1 MRRTLRL
8 SKLSLFLLDLILILA
23 AISLKSLPEASKAA
37 SQVDPANQSEPQ
49 EIYLPESQ
57 AAEAASPLPTAV
69 LAMNSNPDSLPA
81 VAVSQNQALADRPLK
96 ITFPT
101 PGPAP
106 VSALRPALYP
116 TPWALRPYDHFFFSR
131 PIAADEINWPLA
143 DYRYGGVFFEDVV
156 HSGVD
161 IPAPMRTPVLA
172 AGSGKVTWAGYGL
185 YNGYYDTSDPY
196 GLAVLIRHDFG
207 YQGEKLYTVYAHLDR
222 IDVVKGQN
230 VASGEIIGMSGQTGK
245 VTGPHLHFEVRLA
258 KDEFF
263 STRNPE
269 LWLVPPQGWGV
280 LAGRVMNRAGVLL
293 ESHLVSVRSVESGQI
308 WKAYSYTRGMIKSD
322 AHYRENVVI
331 SDLPAG
337 RYTVVI
343 NYWGRDIIQEIEIKP
358 GLVSYFSFFGQ
369 EGFSLDPPTLPG
381 TDFTP
386 PSP

>member
-1 MRRTLRL
+1 MRKTLRL
-8 SKLSLFLLDLILILA
+8 SKLSLFLVDLILILA
-23 AISLKSLPEASKAA
+23 AVSLKSWPASSMAA
-37 SQVDPANQSEPQ
+37 SDAGAAGPDEREVIN
-49 EIYLPESQ
+49 LPKNK
-57 AAEAASPLPTAV
+57 AVEAASPLPTAV
-69 LAMNSNPDSLPA
+69 LAMNSDSGSIPVEAA
-81 VAVSQNQALADRPLK
+81 VVNQSRDNQPLK
-96 ITFPT
+96 IRFPT
-101 PGPAP
+101 SGPAP

-116 TPWALRPYDHFFFSR
+116 TPWALRPYDHFYFSR

-143 DYRYGGVFFEDVV
+143 DYRYGGVFFEDIV

-207 YQGEKLYTVYAHLDR
+207 YEGEKLYTVYAHLDQ

-230 VASGEIIGMSGQTGK
+230 VENGEVLGLSGQTGK

-263 STRNPE
+263 SSRNPE

-280 LAGRVMNRAGVLL
+280 LAGRVMNRVGVPL
-293 ESHLVSVRSVESGQI
+293 EGHLVSVRAMESGQI
-308 WKAYSYTRGMIKSD
+308 WKAYSYTRGMIKND
-322 AHYRENVVI
+322 AYYRENVVI

-343 NYWGRDIIQEIEIKP
+343 NYWGKDISQEIEIKP
-358 GLVSYFSFFGQ
+358 GLVSFFSFYGQ
-369 EGFSLDPPTLPG
+369 EGFSLDPPSLPG
-381 TDFTP
+381 ADFAP
-386 PSP
+386 PIP

>member
-1 MRRTLRL
+1 MRKPLRI

-23 AISLKSLPEASKAA
+23 AVSLKSLPAA
-37 SQVDPANQSEPQ
+37 SMAASDAGAASAIARE
-49 EIYLPESQ
+49 EINLPENRGP
-57 AAEAASPLPTAV
+57 AAASPLPTAV
-69 LAMNSNPDSLPA
+69 LAANPDPVSMPVVAAGENQSPA
-81 VAVSQNQALADRPLK
+81 NQPLK

-101 PGPAP
+101 PGPAA

-116 TPWALRPYDHFFFSR
+116 TPWALRPYDHFYFAR

-143 DYRYGGVFFEDVV
+143 DYRYGGVFFEDIV

-172 AGSGKVTWAGYGL
+172 AGPGKVTWAGYGL
-185 YNGYYDTSDPY
+185 YNGYYDTADPY

-207 YQGEKLYTVYAHLDR
+207 YEGEKLYTVYAHLDR

-230 VASGEIIGMSGQTGK
+230 VANGEVIGLSGQTGK

-269 LWLVPPQGWGV
+269 LWLVPAQGWGV
-280 LAGRVMNRAGVLL
+280 LAGRVMNRVGVAL
-293 ESHLVSVRSVESGQI
+293 ESHLVSVRSAESGQI
-308 WKAYSYTRGMIKSD
+308 WKAYSYARGMIKSD
-322 AHYRENVVI
+322 AYYRENVVI

-343 NYWGRDIIQEIEIKP
+343 NYWGKDITQEIEIRS
-358 GLVSYFSFFGQ
+358 GLVSYFSFYGQ
-369 EGFSLDPPTLPG
+369 EGFSLDAPTLPG
-381 TDFTP
+381 ADFTP
-386 PSP
+386 SRP

>member
-1 MRRTLRL
+1 MRKTLRL
-8 SKLSLFLLDLILILA
+8 SKLSLLLLDLILILA
-23 AISLKSLPEASKAA
+23 AVSLKSLPVRSMAA
-37 SQVDPANQSEPQ
+37 SDAGAASPGEGE
-49 EIYLPESQ
+49 EITLPENQ
-57 AAEAASPLPTAV
+57 AAEIAIPLPTAV
-69 LAMNSNPDSLPA
+69 LAINSVSSSMPVEA
-81 VAVSQNQALADRPLK
+81 VIENQVLANQPLK

-131 PIAADEINWPLA
+131 PIAADKINWPLA
-143 DYRYGGVFFEDVV
+143 DYRYGGVFFEDIV

-196 GLAVLIRHDFG
+196 GLAVMIRHDFG
-207 YQGEKLYTVYAHLDR
+207 YEGEKLYTVYAHLDR

-230 VASGEIIGMSGQTGK
+230 VENGEVIGLSGQTGK

-269 LWLVPPQGWGV
+269 LWLVPAQGWGV
-280 LAGRVMNRAGVLL
+280 LAGRVMNRVGVPL
-293 ESHLVSVRSVESGQI
+293 ESHLVSVESAESGQV
-308 WKAYSYTRGMIKSD
+308 WKAYSYARGMIKND
-322 AHYRENVVI
+322 AYYRENVVI

-337 RYTVVI
+337 RYTVVV
-343 NYWGRDIIQEIEIKP
+343 NYWGKDIIQEMEIKP
-358 GLVSYFSFFGQ
+358 GLVSFFSFYGQ
-369 EGFSLDPPTLPG
+369 EGFSLDPPSLPG
-381 TDFTP
+381 ADFVP
-386 PSP
+386 PKP

>member
-1 MRRTLRL
+1 MRKTVRL

-23 AISLKSLPEASKAA
+23 AVSLKSLPVTSMAA
-37 SQVDPANQSEPQ
+37 SNAGAASPGERE
-49 EIYLPESQ
+49 EITLPENQ
-57 AAEAASPLPTAV
+57 AAEVASPLPTAV
-69 LAMNSNPDSLPA
+69 LAMNSDSGSLPIASA
-81 VAVSQNQALADRPLK
+81 VDKQSPANEPLK

-101 PGPAP
+101 PGSAP

-116 TPWALRPYDHFFFSR
+116 TPWALRPYDHFYFSR

-143 DYRYGGVFFEDVV
+143 DYRYGGVFFEDIV

-185 YNGYYDTSDPY
+185 YNGYYDASDPY
-196 GLAVLIRHDFG
+196 GLAVMIRHDFG
-207 YQGEKLYTVYAHLDR
+207 YEGEKLYTVYAHLDR

-230 VASGEIIGMSGQTGK
+230 VENGEVIGLSGQTGK

-269 LWLVPPQGWGV
+269 LWLVPAQGWGV
-280 LAGRVMNRAGVLL
+280 LAGRVMNRVGVPL
-293 ESHLVSVRSVESGQI
+293 ESHLVSVLSAESGQS

-322 AHYRENVVI
+322 AYYRENVVI

-343 NYWGRDIIQEIEIKP
+343 NYWGKDILQEMEIKP
-358 GLVSYFSFFGQ
+358 GLVSSFSFYGQ
-369 EGFSLDPPTLPG
+369 EGFSLDRPTLPG
-381 TDFTP
+381 ADFTP
-386 PSP
+386 SRP